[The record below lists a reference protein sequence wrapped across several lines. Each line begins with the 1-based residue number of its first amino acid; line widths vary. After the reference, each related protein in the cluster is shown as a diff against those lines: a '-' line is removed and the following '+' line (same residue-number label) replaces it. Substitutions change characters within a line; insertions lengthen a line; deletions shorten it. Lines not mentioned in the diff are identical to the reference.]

1 MSNFNP
7 DHQKETWSAGS
18 ANPSADGYLHIDIRA
33 ITVQTWI
40 NLFCIWA
47 GKIIVALMMGASF
60 TVINPVAADVYLADF
75 LPLPTLLENIT
86 MNAVING
93 GLGLATV
100 LLPTA
105 LWKYVLSDEC
115 QANPR
120 GYFIDQPIRV
130 GVAIILLIAYLMLVF
145 LEILALRARIHGSLD
160 SGPIAS
166 IGEQPE
172 ILPMAIASCALI
184 LGTCLLGLA
193 SASLSKSI
201 ANRFS
206 APL

>member
-1 MSNFNP
+1 MSHYNP
-7 DHQKETWSAGS
+7 DHQKDMWSAES
-18 ANPSADGYLHIDIRA
+18 ASPSGEPYLHIDLRA
-33 ITVQTWI
+33 ITIQTWI
-40 NLFCIWA
+40 SLILVWS
-47 GKIIVALMMGASF
+47 GKIAVALMMGASF
-60 TVINPVAADVYLADF
+60 TIINPVATDVYLADF
-75 LPLPTLLENIT
+75 LPLPAFLENIT

-93 GLGLATV
+93 GLGLATI
-100 LLPTA
+100 LLPTT

-120 GYFIDQPIRV
+120 GYFLNQPVRI
-130 GVAIILLIAYLMLVF
+130 GVAVILVLAYLMLIL

-160 SGPIAS
+160 TGPIAS
-166 IGEQPE
+166 IGAQPE

-201 ANRFS
+201 SKRFS